1 MANSPNIG
9 LIPNPNPSRLTAW
22 MNQII
27 RVLRRSKQAALPT
40 TSQIPEGEWLIWNN
54 TALTG
59 DRRLWLADDGVSG
72 LGGTTTVLYG
82 IPFSMIERTTIPS
95 TSDVERGGWVIWK
108 NTTLSGGVAA
118 NTVKLWVNDN
128 GTMKSVTLT

>member
-1 MANSPNIG
+1 MAGRG
-9 LIPNPNPSRLTAW
+9 LSVTAVP
-22 MNQII
+22 QSSSGASSA
-27 RVLRRSKQAALPT
+27 RVEHWYQEIAKSISLQTQAAIIT
-40 TSQIPEGEWLIWNN
+40 DSQIKDDNTAFWRN

-59 DRRLWLADDGVSG
+59 DRRLWVNDSG
-72 LGGTTTVLYG
+72 TLYG

-95 TSDVERGGWVIWK
+95 TSDVPNGGWVVWK

-128 GTMKSVTLT
+128 GTMKSVTLA

>member
-1 MANSPNIG
+1 MSSPNIG
-9 LIPNPNPSRLTAW
+9 IVPTPSPSRLTSW

-27 RVLRRSKQAALPT
+27 RVLKRVSQAALPT
-40 TSQIPEGEWLIWNN
+40 TSQIPEGEWLIWSN

-59 DRRLWLADDGVSG
+59 DRRLWLSDVGPGSV
-72 LGGTTTVLYG
+72 GGTENLLYG
-82 IPFSMIERTTIPS
+82 IPFTMIERTTIPG
-95 TSDVERGGWVIWK
+95 TSDVPRGGWVIWK

>member
-1 MANSPNIG
+1 MSSPNIG
-9 LIPNPNPSRLTAW
+9 IVPTPSPSRLTSW

-27 RVLRRSKQAALPT
+27 RVLKRVSQAALPT
-40 TSQIPEGEWLIWNN
+40 TSQIPEGEWLIWSN

-59 DRRLWLADDGVSG
+59 DRRLWLSDVGTGSF
-72 LGGTTTVLYG
+72 GGTENLLYG
-82 IPFSMIERTTIPS
+82 IPFTMIERTTIPG
-95 TSDVERGGWVIWK
+95 TSDVPRGGWVIWK